1 MQLASGSVASQWQLA
16 RTSGDQVKQ
25 PIDLQLAKEM
35 MTCAGHYLGAGWLC
49 KAIMG
54 GSGQLHNHQVGSNF

>member
-1 MQLASGSVASQWQLA
+1 MAVQLA
-16 RTSGDQVKQ
+16 RASGDQVKQ
-25 PIDLQLAKEM
+25 PMDLQLAKEM
-35 MTCAGHYLGAGWLC
+35 MTCASHYLGDGWLC